1 MKNMPRILPLAG
13 IAVVGVLAVNA
24 MAGARSASDLFSGAR
39 AFAED
44 LAGGK
49 PGQVAPAA
57 PLDPSKAGPKPAAVC
72 APTAAEL
79 AREANLSPAELQTLQ
94 SLSARRGELD
104 QREGDIDLQLQLL
117 AAAEAKLDAR
127 VKALD
132 GLKGD
137 IQGLLGQAD
146 EQQQAEVI
154 RMVAVFSA
162 MKPKDAAAR
171 MAILED
177 SVRLPIAAKMKERTL
192 AAILAQM
199 DPTVAKK
206 MTESLAT
213 RFAANAS
220 LAAARTAIAPVQTAA
235 AAPAPSAPTAAAPAA
250 TKPAAAARPA
260 RRTAAPKPTK
270 PAVKAAPGPAAAAST
285 PAKAPPA
292 TSGAA
297 TPPASAAS
305 KGG

>member
-13 IAVVGVLAVNA
+13 VAVVGVLAINA
-24 MAGARSASDLFSGAR
+24 LSGARTLPELFTGAR
-39 AFAED
+39 AFAEE

-49 PGQVAPAA
+49 ADAAAPAEKVA
-57 PLDPSKAGPKPAAVC
+57 AAAAAPKPAAVC

-79 AREANLSPAELQTLQ
+79 AREANLSPAELRMLQ
-94 SLSARRGELD
+94 SLGVRRGELD

-137 IQGLLGQAD
+137 IQSLLGQAD
-146 EQQQAEVI
+146 AQQQTETT

-171 MAILED
+171 MTVLDD

-199 DPTVAKK
+199 TPAEAKK
-206 MTESLAT
+206 MTESLAR
-213 RFAANAS
+213 RFQASTS
-220 LAAARTAIAPVQTAA
+220 LAAARTAVAAPVQTAA
-235 AAPAPSAPTAAAPAA
+235 LTPPASAVPAPAAATPTRTPARTPARTPVKPAVKPSAGPAPAVAAPATTPPAATGAAPAA
-250 TKPAAAARPA
+250 T
-260 RRTAAPKPTK
+260 
-270 PAVKAAPGPAAAAST
+270 
-285 PAKAPPA
+285 PA
-292 TSGAA
+292 T
-297 TPPASAAS
+297 
-305 KGG
+305 K

>member
-13 IAVVGVLAVNA
+13 VAVVGVLAINA
-24 MAGARSASDLFSGAR
+24 LSGARTLPELFTGAR
-39 AFAED
+39 AFAEE

-49 PGQVAPAA
+49 PEAAAPAE
-57 PLDPSKAGPKPAAVC
+57 KAAAATTPKPAAVC

-79 AREANLSPAELQTLQ
+79 AREANLSPAELRMLQ
-94 SLSARRGELD
+94 SLGVRRGELD

-146 EQQQAEVI
+146 AQQQTETT

-171 MAILED
+171 MTVLDD

-199 DPTVAKK
+199 SPAEAKK
-206 MTESLAT
+206 MTESLAR
-213 RFAANAS
+213 RFEASTS
-220 LAAARTAIAPVQTAA
+220 LAAARTAVAAPVQTAA
-235 AAPAPSAPTAAAPAA
+235 LTPPAAAAPAA
-250 TKPAAAARPA
+250 AKPVRTPA
-260 RRTAAPKPTK
+260 RTPARTPVK
-270 PAVKAAPGPAAAAST
+270 PAVKPSAGPAPVTAAP
-285 PAKAPPA
+285 
-292 TSGAA
+292 AA
-297 TPPASAAS
+297 TPPAATGPAPAATPAT
-305 KGG
+305 K

>member
-13 IAVVGVLAVNA
+13 IAVVGVLAVNVL
-24 MAGARSASDLFSGAR
+24 AGARSLPEMFTGAR
-39 AFAED
+39 AWAEE

-49 PGQVAPAA
+49 PGEVAPASAA
-57 PLDPSKAGPKPAAVC
+57 PRPAAVC

-104 QREGDIDLQLQLL
+104 QREGDIDLQLKLL

-132 GLKGD
+132 ALKGD

-146 EQQQAEVI
+146 AQQQAETL
-154 RMVAVFSA
+154 RMVNVFSA

-171 MAILED
+171 MTVLED
-177 SVRLPIAAKMKERTL
+177 SVRLPIAAKMKERIL

-199 DPTVAKK
+199 TPPEAKR
-206 MTESLAT
+206 MTESLAK
-213 RFAANAS
+213 RFEASTS
-220 LAAARTAIAPVQTAA
+220 LAAARTAIAPPPVQTAA
-235 AAPAPSAPTAAAPAA
+235 TTAAPAAAPAA
-250 TKPAAAARPA
+250 TKPAPAATRPPA
-260 RRTAAPKPTK
+260 RTPVRTPARKPVK
-270 PAVKAAPGPAAAAST
+270 PAVKPAAAAAAPTTT
-285 PAKAPPA
+285 PPVAVPPA
-292 TSGAA
+292 PTGVAPAA
-297 TPPASAAS
+297 AVPAA